1 MSDLRLVSTIYL
13 QRARGNTTGY
23 VRTTSINPW
32 AEAIVKITPLFDN
45 IFVVIFMDEPISD
58 KFHKIFES
66 INKIMREIS

>member
-1 MSDLRLVSTIYL
+1 M
-13 QRARGNTTGY
+13 
-23 VRTTSINPW
+23 NPW

-58 KFHKIFES
+58 KFHKIFVS